1 LLITYKDKNWKVDR
15 EMSVSEMLEEIGL
28 ADAHL
33 LVFVDGKLARDDN
46 KVSSESSVKL
56 YDVVTGG

>member
-1 LLITYKDKNWKVDR
+1 MLITYKDKNWKVDR

-33 LVFVDGKLARDDN
+33 LVFVDGKLARDES

>member
-1 LLITYKDKNWKVDR
+1 MLITYGHKSWRVNR

-33 LVFVDGKLARDDN
+33 LVFVDGKLARDEN
-46 KVSSESSVKL
+46 RVSSESSVKL

>member
-1 LLITYKDKNWKVDR
+1 
-15 EMSVSEMLEEIGL
+15 MLEEIGL

-33 LVFVDGKLARDDN
+33 LVFVDGKLARDEN
-46 KVSSESSVKL
+46 RVSSESSVKL